1 MCIYLSRQH
10 DLAFANKSIYKITC
24 FSSII
29 NLTNA
34 AKFCYNMGITKPC
47 THFHPAPST
56 STQLHPGHFSLHS
69 ALCNTLNII
78 RTKILHV
85 IGNFPKFRRKNSK
98 LSIFNGNW
106 CMWYLGGADSKSR
119 LRFLK
124 FIFGQILAKKVKV
137 VRFTLKLT
145 RMVSQGY

>member
-1 MCIYLSRQH
+1 MILLLQT
-10 DLAFANKSIYKITC
+10 KSIYKITC

-29 NLTNA
+29 NLSNT

-47 THFHPAPST
+47 THLHPAPSR
-56 STQLHPGHFSLHS
+56 SIHLHPAHFSLHS

-78 RTKILHV
+78 QTKILHV

-98 LSIFNGNW
+98 LSIFNENW

-124 FIFGQILAKKVKV
+124 FWPQNSFLNKSWPKKS
-137 VRFTLKLT
+137 KLS
-145 RMVSQGY
+145 VLP

>member
-24 FSSII
+24 LSSII

-124 FIFGQILAKKVKV
+124 FWPQNSFLGKFWPKKS
-137 VRFTLKLT
+137 KLS
-145 RMVSQGY
+145 VLP